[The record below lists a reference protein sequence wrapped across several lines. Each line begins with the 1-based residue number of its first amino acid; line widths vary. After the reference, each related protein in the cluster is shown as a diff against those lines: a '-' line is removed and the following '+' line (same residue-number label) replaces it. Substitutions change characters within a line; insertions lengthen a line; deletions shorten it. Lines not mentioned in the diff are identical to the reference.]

1 MPIYVAPCDTP
12 HGLRG
17 LGCSNLGGFV
27 CRGGCSAR
35 APLLYLLLMVG
46 LRRGVILKFPIIDGS
61 GSVGCVIGYCVVSEQ
76 LVPMHESN
84 LIFW

>member
-1 MPIYVAPCDTP
+1 M
-12 HGLRG
+12 
-17 LGCSNLGGFV
+17 
-27 CRGGCSAR
+27 
-35 APLLYLLLMVG
+35 LYLLLMVG